1 MTNKQVAES
10 ILTNVGG
17 PTNISS
23 VVHCATRLRFKLK
36 DESKADTNALNQL
49 VGVIQVVQSAGQY
62 QVMIGS
68 HVGDVYQE
76 LIQLA
81 SLGEQ
86 TSDQQAPKARN
97 GNVIVALN
105 ALAFRDT
112 ILDYEVIKFLKRM
125 L

>member
-62 QVMIGS
+62 QVVIGS

-81 SLGEQ
+81 NLGEQ
-86 TSDQQAPKARN
+86 TSD
-97 GNVIVALN
+97 
-105 ALAFRDT
+105 
-112 ILDYEVIKFLKRM
+112 
-125 L
+125 